1 MQTRAES
8 QIRLQV
14 HICIRM
20 LFHSLNSWMS
30 NDTDGNAKRY
40 VFHDQ
45 SYMQIIFFL
54 NRRITTSNVSGYRY
68 CYRLQTDVARTKR
81 NCKTKNKHERNTFF
95 QAKRFIVTYVYV
107 ARVNFAN
114 EICEQPSE
122 DSACSEISKLTLIEV
137 WTFGPEEYV
146 LRIRAIVPI
155 NILRSILCYTHMR
168 LRTPVLIA
176 KRRPLLLDVIYYY
189 GLGKFRDS

>member
-1 MQTRAES
+1 M
-8 QIRLQV
+8 
-14 HICIRM
+14 
-20 LFHSLNSWMS
+20 
-30 NDTDGNAKRY
+30 
-40 VFHDQ
+40 
-45 SYMQIIFFL
+45 
-54 NRRITTSNVSGYRY
+54 
-68 CYRLQTDVARTKR
+68 
-81 NCKTKNKHERNTFF
+81 
-95 QAKRFIVTYVYV
+95 TYVYV

-114 EICEQPSE
+114 ELCEQPSE

-137 WTFGPEEYV
+137 WTFGLEEYV